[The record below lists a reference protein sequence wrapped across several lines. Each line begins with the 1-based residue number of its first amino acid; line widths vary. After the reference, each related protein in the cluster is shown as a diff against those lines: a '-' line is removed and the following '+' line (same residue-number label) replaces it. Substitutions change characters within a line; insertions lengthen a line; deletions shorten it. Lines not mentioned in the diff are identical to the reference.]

1 MTTTTTT
8 ADLLDRDEIE
18 TLVHRLGACLD
29 EGRFDDLRTLFTTD
43 AVASTPGGVAQ
54 GIGLI
59 AQASRNHAPDD
70 GIQHLISGV
79 LVDHDGDTASVRA
92 NLLVTFARRAP
103 APTGP
108 ESAPRP
114 RRRLAGLPLRR
125 PPHPGRLAA
134 HPGGDDA
141 GVGITR
147 RSSPSALPARDGKPV
162 EGWPVHVLGPQA
174 MPTLVA
180 FHATPTTSAS
190 PPVAPSPRPS
200 TTATGS

>member
-29 EGRFDDLRTLFTTD
+29 EGRFDDLRTLFATD

-54 GIGLI
+54 GIDALI

-79 LVDHDGDTASVRA
+79 LVDRDGDTASVRA

-103 APTGP
+103 TPTGP
-108 ESAPRP
+108 ESAPAAPGGAWR
-114 RRRLAGLPLRR
+114 GLPLRR
-125 PPHPGRLAA
+125 PPHPRRLAA

-141 GVGITR
+141 GVGVAHAGPALRPCR
-147 RSSPSALPARDGKPV
+147 RV
-162 EGWPVHVLGPQA
+162 
-174 MPTLVA
+174 
-180 FHATPTTSAS
+180 
-190 PPVAPSPRPS
+190 
-200 TTATGS
+200 TANRSRGGRFTC

>member
-8 ADLLDRDEIE
+8 ADLLDRNEIE

-54 GIGLI
+54 GIDALI
-59 AQASRNHAPDD
+59 AQASRNHVPDD

-79 LVDHDGDTASVRA
+79 LVERDGDTASVRA

-108 ESAPRP
+108 ESAPAAPAALGEVYRFAA
-114 RRRLAGLPLRR
+114 RRTPAGWRL
-125 PPHPGRLAA
+125 
-134 HPGGDDA
+134 
-141 GVGITR
+141 TR
-147 RSSPSALPARDGKPV
+147 VATTPVWVSHTPV
-162 EGWPVHVLGPQA
+162 EPFGPA
-174 MPTLVA
+174 GA
-180 FHATPTTSAS
+180 
-190 PPVAPSPRPS
+190 
-200 TTATGS
+200 